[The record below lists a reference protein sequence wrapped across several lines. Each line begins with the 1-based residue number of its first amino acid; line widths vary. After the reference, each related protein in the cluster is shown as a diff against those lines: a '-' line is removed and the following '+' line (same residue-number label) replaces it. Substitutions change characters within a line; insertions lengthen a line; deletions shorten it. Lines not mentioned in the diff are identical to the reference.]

1 MADESAVSK
10 SYKILGAVTLYWVIS
25 ISMVF
30 VNKTLLSSEDAKID
44 APLFITWYQCVITV
58 AVVWLLGAIN
68 FYSVPKFEIK
78 KDLLP
83 KMLPLS
89 CVFTGMILF
98 NNLCL
103 KYVEVS
109 FYQVARSLTIF
120 FNVIFDW
127 VVLGNT
133 TSPKAL
139 GCVFL
144 VFFGFVLG
152 NVEEVRWSF
161 WGTFFGVTASFLV
174 AMNAI
179 YVKKK
184 YPLVDNDPWKI
195 TLYNNVISSVLFIPL
210 MVAFGEPK
218 VIASSAVVFSSTFWF
233 LMTVGGAL
241 GVLIS
246 FATAA
251 QIKYTSPLT
260 HNISA
265 TAKAAAQ
272 TVLALQYYKNPTTFN
287 GKMSIAIVLFGSLL
301 YTLVRRQEMQAKDKQ
316 AKSEA
321 ENMTSTVVD
330 KTPVTASEDKK

>member
-1 MADESAVSK
+1 MADESSLAK
-10 SYKILGAVTLYWVIS
+10 SYKIFSAVALYWVIS

-30 VNKTLLSSEDAKID
+30 VNKTLLSDERAKID
-44 APLFITWYQCVITV
+44 APLFITWYQCIVTV
-58 AVVWLLGAIN
+58 LVVWVLGALN
-68 FYSVPKFEIK
+68 LFSVPKFEIK

-127 VVLGNT
+127 VVLGNV

-210 MVAFGEPK
+210 MIAFGEPM
-218 VIASSAVVFSSTFWF
+218 VVARSPKIYMSTFWF
-233 LMTVGGAL
+233 LMTIGGAL

-272 TVLALQYYKNPTTFN
+272 TVIALQYYRNPTTFN
-287 GKMSIAIVLFGSLL
+287 GKLSIAIVLLGSLL
-301 YTLVRRQEMQAKDKQ
+301 YTLVRRQEMQARDK
-316 AKSEA
+316 AKAEA
-321 ENMTSTVVD
+321 ENVTTTVNES
-330 KTPVTASEDKK
+330 KTPMTASEDKK